1 MKKIVVLGSS
11 GMLGVY
17 VSSLLKTHSKN
28 VFDIDRKK
36 FSITSHNLNF
46 DLTTLFVNLK
56 LSKNDIIINCIGSI
70 PQKNPSKS
78 NFYLVNT
85 IFPIILSNICDLF
98 QCRLIHITTDCV
110 FDGTIGNYNED
121 DTKTSI
127 DDYGLSKSLCESHIK
142 GSIIRCS
149 IIGHELGV
157 QKYGLLDVILSNNN
171 GQMKGYKNHMWNGVT
186 CLELAYIINYMID
199 VQFFFEGVRHIHSNK
214 VISKCD
220 LIKLVNNIYDLNID
234 ITEVNHEQSINRSLR
249 SNYKQFY
256 EIKSLE
262 EQIKELQKFFLR

>member
-1 MKKIVVLGSS
+1 MTKIVVLGSS
-11 GMLGVY
+11 GMLGLY

-28 VFDIDRKK
+28 VYDIDRTK
-36 FSITSHNLNF
+36 FSVTSHNLNF

-56 LSKNDIIINCIGSI
+56 LNNDIIVNCIGSI
-70 PQKNPSKS
+70 PQKNPSKKDL
-78 NFYLVNT
+78 YLVNT

-110 FDGTIGNYNED
+110 FDGLIGRYNEN
-121 DTKTSI
+121 DTKTSL

-149 IIGHELGV
+149 IIGHEIGI
-157 QKYGLLDVILSNNN
+157 QKYGLLDVILANNN
-171 GQMKGYKNHMWNGVT
+171 GQMKGYKDHIWNGVT

-199 VQFFFEGVRHIHSNK
+199 VQFFFEGVRHIHSDK

-220 LIKLVNNIYDLNID
+220 LIKLVSEIYDLNID
-234 ITEVNHEQSINRSLR
+234 VIEINHEQSINRSLC

-256 EIKSLE
+256 EVKSLSD
-262 EQIKELQKFFLR
+262 QLKEIQNFFLK